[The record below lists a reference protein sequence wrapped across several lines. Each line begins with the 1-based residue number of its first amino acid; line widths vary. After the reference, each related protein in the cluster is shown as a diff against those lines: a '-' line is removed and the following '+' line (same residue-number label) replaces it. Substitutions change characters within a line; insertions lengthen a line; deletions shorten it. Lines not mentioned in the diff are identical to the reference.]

1 MPDGWP
7 VASPAGRTVH
17 RVYGEDRDPLAPP
30 PWSLAR
36 ARYGVLGGRFDD
48 PGAQW
53 GIPESERFRMLY
65 FATERAAAIGES
77 VAQFRPSPRTI
88 AAVGARRGA
97 VPREWRDQH
106 ELYSVPLDGG
116 LRFVDI
122 HTPEAVD
129 RLRQALAPRAAELG
143 IEDVDVG
150 TLLGPER
157 QLTQRAARHVYER
170 FDRKGRPLF
179 HGVRYLSRHNP
190 EWECWAVFDTR
201 APWSLEAPSD
211 APNPGVAS
219 RIGADDPYVVEAAAA
234 LGLDVEPD

>member
-17 RVYGEDRDPLAPP
+17 RVYGRGRDPLAPP

-65 FATERAAAIGES
+65 FATERATAIGES
-77 VAQFRPSPRTI
+77 VALFRPSPGTI
-88 AAVGARRGA
+88 AAGGPRRGL
-97 VPREWRDQH
+97 VPREWREGH
-106 ELYSVPLDGG
+106 ELYAVPLHDG
-116 LRFVDI
+116 LRFADV
-122 HTPEAVD
+122 HTPAAVEL
-129 RLRQALAPRAAELG
+129 LRPALAPRAAELG
-143 IEDVDVG
+143 VGDIDVG

-170 FDRKGRPLF
+170 FDRRGRPLF
-179 HGVRYLSRHNP
+179 HGVRFLSRHNP
-190 EWECWAVFDTR
+190 DWECWAVFDTR
-201 APWSLEAPSD
+201 APWPASEAGD

-219 RIGADDPYVVEAAAA
+219 RIGADDPYMVEAAAA
-234 LGLDVEPD
+234 LGLDVGPD